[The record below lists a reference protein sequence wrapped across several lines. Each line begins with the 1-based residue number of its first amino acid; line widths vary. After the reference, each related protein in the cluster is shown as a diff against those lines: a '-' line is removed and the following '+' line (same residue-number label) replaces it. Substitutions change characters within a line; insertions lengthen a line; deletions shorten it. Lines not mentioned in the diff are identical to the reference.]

1 LSNKKHV
8 GKGFVCID
16 QRKKKSKK
24 QKMCSEIGRKNMN
37 KPFFLGPSIGEFPFE
52 QKDDDISFLEKR

>member
-1 LSNKKHV
+1 LSNKKHTDRGLRKV
-8 GKGFVCID
+8 D
-16 QRKKKSKK
+16 ERKKKSKK